1 MVAFYTSRDPA
12 VSDPLVRAARSAGRH
27 AGFAAAF
34 ERHAAAWDEL
44 WQDAQVGTSGLR
56 RGHRRSAGATPAWVA
71 AAGFAGDDRRT
82 PRDPRTVHDLARQ
95 DAGQALAGNGPM
107 QVPALCERLSLI
119 GPVPQEIAAGSRSIS
134 RSKSPMPITARTG
147 HRSKNP
153 GDGRASPGIWPVSQ
167 PAADD
172 GGITGPVP
180 AQTCGQAA
188 VTLTWMPP
196 SGPGG
201 RQPAGTMPSNG
212 LAQTAGRVG
221 RASRRARGT
230 DPPTDSTVQC
240 GPCPSGRVGQ
250 THADRVGQHV
260 GTSAGSAADTH
271 SCVK

>member
-201 RQPAGTMPSNG
+201 RAAQPEPCRRTVSPRPQAESAEPLAGPAALTRRPTVPSSAVRA
-212 LAQTAGRVG
+212 LPVASARLTQTG
-221 RASRRARGT
+221 
-230 DPPTDSTVQC
+230 
-240 GPCPSGRVGQ
+240 
-250 THADRVGQHV
+250 
-260 GTSAGSAADTH
+260 
-271 SCVK
+271 